1 MNFCGNH
8 EKAVQNYKNRP
19 AQNRALLIYLW
30 LYDIFICSI
39 DGEREGVP
47 LKFLKHIK
55 PNDIFNYVTAFLLIP
70 FAVTLVLLFVYTAHT
85 TNVHQ

>member
-1 MNFCGNH
+1 M
-8 EKAVQNYKNRP
+8 
-19 AQNRALLIYLW
+19 
-30 LYDIFICSI
+30 
-39 DGEREGVP
+39 
-47 LKFLKHIK
+47 KFLKHIK